1 MANSRPRERREE
13 IDPGGKLPTG
23 AGSEGHTR
31 AKQTLRPSATMRT
44 SVATTRPHH
53 RGCGGAHR
61 ATASAR
67 VLCRDRREST
77 SEPTTRRTWSE
88 TETETE
94 PREAGVAKRVARR
107 ASQALVAT
115 AACAAVALGSG
126 FEEALA
132 VSGGRNGN
140 TSLPI
145 SNSDFSGQ
153 DLTSADFTKTIMK
166 QCNFDKAKMRGVSLF
181 ASFAEGSTFRGAD
194 LSFADLE
201 QGNFEGT
208 DFTDAVLEGA
218 QVSAARFERAIF
230 DNTDWTDVVLRKDV
244 QQFLCK
250 KAKGVNPVTG
260 ADTRESLMCS

>member
-1 MANSRPRERREE
+1 MYEFAPFCC
-13 IDPGGKLPTG
+13 
-23 AGSEGHTR
+23 
-31 AKQTLRPSATMRT
+31 Q
-44 SVATTRPHH
+44 
-53 RGCGGAHR
+53 
-61 ATASAR
+61 
-67 VLCRDRREST
+67 
-77 SEPTTRRTWSE
+77 
-88 TETETE
+88 
-94 PREAGVAKRVARR
+94 VARR
-107 ASQALVAT
+107 AARGAMPRRRGGSARVIT
-115 AACAAVALGSG
+115 CACAAVALGSG

-244 QQFLCK
+244 NAFLCK
-250 KAKGVNPVTG
+250 KAKGVNPVNG
-260 ADTRESLMCS
+260 VDTRESLMCS